1 MSNLNNIQRKI
12 SEGVSGWL
20 LFEFHCFRGLLFSE
34 KYLSYPIGQIL
45 NGITDFKTQA
55 EINHPL
61 SDTGRGRP
69 LQVDFV
75 LLENKKWKYA
85 IESKWIGDSTISLA
99 SLVWDLIRLQNLFS
113 NHPNIKCYLL
123 LAGFEKKIET
133 LFSEIDIYYNENS
146 IKENVIT
153 TINQNKLIFNLNKL
167 DYLTKKYV
175 NEKISKY
182 SKFKLYSK
190 IECKPA
196 HKYPNSDVYNMSF
209 TTYTFEV
216 SKPDET
222 LKIFKLEK

>member
-45 NGITDFKTQA
+45 NSITDYKTQA

-61 SDTGRGRP
+61 SNTGQGRP

-75 LLENKKWKYA
+75 LLENTEWKYA
-85 IESKWIGDSTISLA
+85 IESKWIGDSIISLA
-99 SLVWDLIRLQNLFS
+99 SLIWDLIRLQNLFS
-113 NHPNIKCYLL
+113 SHSNIKCYFL
-123 LAGFEKKIET
+123 LAGFDKKIET
-133 LFSEIDIYYNENS
+133 LFSEIDIYYNKES
-146 IKENVIT
+146 TKENVIT
-153 TINQNKLIFNLNKL
+153 KISQSKLTFNLNKL
-167 DYLTKKYV
+167 DSTTKKYV

-182 SKFKLYSK
+182 PKFKLYSK
-190 IECKPA
+190 ISCKPA
-196 HKYPNSDVYNMSF
+196 HKYPNSEIYNMSF

-216 SKPDET
+216 LKPDET
-222 LKIFKLEK
+222 LKIKEL